1 MRRFFILFSLVILSI
16 SAYAID
22 KQVLADSLTA
32 IVHQHA
38 FAGKVDV
45 SRIRVKNQY
54 VHVYTNATLSHISLT
69 PKEVSKI
76 RMMVSKMILGNKH
89 GKGTISRGDYEL
101 CELITND

>member
-76 RMMVSKMILGNKH
+76 RMMVSMTPRNPSALPSPICVFP
-89 GKGTISRGDYEL
+89 TSRL
-101 CELITND
+101 PAPTT